1 MRKLKIGLAALAII
15 VAGFA
20 LVVAMQ
26 PAEFRIERTAVID
39 APADAV
45 FARVNDFRGWK
56 DWSPWAKLDPSMKE
70 SYEGAPAGVGASYS
84 WEGDDKVGSGRMT
97 IAESRPGELIRI
109 DLVFL
114 EPFAAEN
121 TAEFAFAPEGQGEGA
136 RTAVT
141 WSMAGRNGFIAK
153 AAGLF
158 LDIDGMV
165 GGDFEKGLAQLK
177 AAAESAPTSLSLAP
191 IPTAE

>member
-1 MRKLKIGLAALAII
+1 MRKLKIGLIALAVI
-15 VAGFA
+15 VVGFI

-26 PAEFRIERTAVID
+26 PAEFRIARTATID

-56 DWSPWAKLDPSMKE
+56 DWSPWAKLDPAMKE
-70 SYEGAPAGVGASYS
+70 TYGGASAGVGASYA
-84 WEGDDKVGSGRMT
+84 WEGDDQVGSGRMT

-109 DLVFL
+109 NLEFL

-121 TAEFAFAPEGQGEGA
+121 TAEFAFTPEGSG
-136 RTAVT
+136 TAVT
-141 WSMAGRNGFIAK
+141 WSMTGRNGFIAK

-177 AAAESAPTSLSLAP
+177 AAAEAAPASLSSATAP
-191 IPTAE
+191 PAE